1 VRKLV
6 IFVAA
11 FSLSTLLSVYLLSS
25 LAVVISA
32 CVCVIGSIG
41 FLFFKGKQR
50 SRYFISCIGLAV
62 GFIYFFV
69 YSSVFVYPAQ
79 KLVGVE
85 KYSTATIISFPEDN
99 FADAMLD
106 CEDGPDVHISLLCP
120 NGFPEGTEPGDVIS
134 ADMVFSESTRYYTGV
149 KLYARAEEIIFTK
162 GNSGIQYFGAIT
174 AERIKNITKDI
185 FPDDT
190 YPFAKALIIG
200 DKAEFYED
208 PILDFSFKAAGLS
221 HIVVVSGMHLSF
233 ILTLPALF
241 IKNRRRFSLA
251 AIPLILFFMAVC
263 GFSPSVCRA
272 GIMHLCI
279 CAANLFNRPPDDYT
293 SLFTSV
299 FIILLF
305 NPYASAS
312 VSLQLSFSS
321 VLGIIMFT
329 ERISK
334 VLLKPAKSFPAVIA
348 YIYRAVISIFTV
360 SVAALIFTTPLC
372 ALYFGQ
378 VSVIAPIVSIF
389 VLSILSFAFCLCI
402 LSCIAGMIFLPVGI
416 AVAGISSVLLRYI
429 MWVAETASKLNIASI
444 YTSNLAAV
452 IWLVG
457 TYLIFIVVFLLKR
470 PAKSYI
476 IPICISI
483 AGFCIM
489 MMIPKLT
496 PSDTSMQTT
505 VLDVGQGQCII
516 VTSDDMTA
524 VIDCGSSSGEYAG
537 EIAADYLH
545 SRNIDSIDV
554 IILTHYH
561 ADHVNGVEY
570 LFKAFDVDVLIAPP
584 QEDYTSYDDKI
595 ISVAERRESEILYI
609 ESDFEI
615 EMGNA
620 VLSIYQP
627 LFPTGENERCAA
639 VLCTENNYDIL
650 VTGDM
655 PAYCELLLLEHADLP
670 DIEVLIAGHHGSS
683 GSSCKTLL
691 TTLKPETAVISVGA
705 NSYGHPSDDTLER
718 FSEYGISVFR
728 TDLIGHITLN

>member
-1 VRKLV
+1 MRKLV

-279 CAANLFNRPPDDYT
+279 CAANLFNREPDDYT

>member
-279 CAANLFNRPPDDYT
+279 CAANLFNREPDDYT

>member
-1 VRKLV
+1 MRKLV

-32 CVCVIGSIG
+32 CVCAIGSIG

-120 NGFPEGTEPGDVIS
+120 DGFPEGTEPGDIIS
-134 ADMVFSESTRYYTGV
+134 ANMTFSESTRYHTGV
-149 KLYARAEEIIFTK
+149 KLYARAEDIIFSK
-162 GNSGIQYFGAIT
+162 GNGGIQYFGAIT
-174 AERIKNITKDI
+174 AERIKSITKDI

-190 YPFAKALIIG
+190 YPLAKALIIG

-208 PILDFSFKAAGLS
+208 AILDFSFKAAGLS
-221 HIVVVSGMHLSF
+221 HIVAVSGMHLSF
-233 ILTLPALF
+233 ILALPALF
-241 IKNRRRFSLA
+241 IKNRKRFSLA

-279 CAANLFNRPPDDYT
+279 CAANLFNREPDDYT

-402 LSCIAGMIFLPVGI
+402 LSCVAGMIIIPAGVS
-416 AVAGISSVLLRYI
+416 AAGISSVLLRYI
-429 MWVAETASKLNIASI
+429 MGVAETASKLNIASI
-444 YTSNLAAV
+444 YTSNHAAV

-457 TYLIFIVVFLLKR
+457 TYLIFIVVFLLKK

-489 MMIPKLT
+489 MVLPKLT
-496 PSDTSMQTT
+496 HSDTSMQTT

-516 VTSDDMTA
+516 VTSNDMTA

-595 ISVAERRESEILYI
+595 ISAAERRESEILYI

-655 PAYCELLLLEHADLP
+655 PAYCELLLLEHANLP

>member
-1 VRKLV
+1 MKKLV
-6 IFVAA
+6 IFVTA
-11 FSLSTLLSVYLLSS
+11 FSLSILLSVYLLPP
-25 LAVVISA
+25 LGVVISA
-32 CVCVIGSIG
+32 CISVVSSAG
-41 FLFFKGKQR
+41 FIFFKSKPR
-50 SRYFISCIGLAV
+50 SRYFISCLGLAI

-79 KLVGVE
+79 KLIGVE
-85 KYSTATIISFPEDN
+85 KYSTATIISYPEDN
-99 FADAMLD
+99 FADAMLECD
-106 CEDGPDVHISLLCP
+106 DGPDVHISLLCP
-120 NGFPEGTEPGDVIS
+120 NGFPEDTEPGDIIS
-134 ADMVFSESTRYYTGV
+134 ADMFFSETTRYHTGV

-162 GNSGIQYFGAIT
+162 GYGGIQYFGAVT

-185 FPDDT
+185 FPNDT

-221 HIVVVSGMHLSF
+221 HIVAVSGMHLSF
-233 ILTLPALF
+233 ILTIPALF
-241 IKNRRRFSLA
+241 IKNRKRFSLA
-251 AIPLILFFMAVC
+251 AIPFILFFMAVC

-279 CAANLFNRPPDDYT
+279 CAANLFNREPDDCT

-312 VSLQLSFSS
+312 VSLQLSFTS
-321 VLGIIMFT
+321 VLGIIMFAG
-329 ERISK
+329 RISK
-334 VLLKPAKSFPAVIA
+334 ALLKPAKRFPAVIA
-348 YIYRAVISIFTV
+348 YIYRVVIVLFTV
-360 SVAALIFTTPLC
+360 SVAALIFTAPLC

-378 VSVIAPIVSIF
+378 ILVIAPLVSVF
-389 VLSILSFAFCLCI
+389 VLSILSFTFCLCI
-402 LSCIAGMIFLPVGI
+402 LACVLGMVFLPAG
-416 AVAGISSVLLRYI
+416 AAAASVASVFLRYI
-429 MWVAETASKLNIASI
+429 MWVARTASELDIASI

-452 IWLVG
+452 VWLVC
-457 TYLIFIVVFLLKR
+457 TYLIFIAVFLLKR
-470 PAKSYI
+470 PARSYI
-476 IPICISI
+476 IPVCISI

-489 MMIPKLT
+489 TVLPKLT
-496 PSDTSMQTT
+496 PPDQSMKTT

-516 VTSDDMTA
+516 VTAADMTA
-524 VIDCGSSSGEYAG
+524 VIDCGSTSGEYAG
-537 EIAADYLH
+537 ETAADYLH
-545 SRNIDSIDV
+545 SQNINSIDV

-570 LFKAFDVDVLIAPP
+570 LFKSFDVDMLIAPP
-584 QEDYTSYDDKI
+584 QEDYTSYDDDI
-595 ISVAERRESEILYI
+595 ISAASAQESEILYI
-609 ESDFEI
+609 ENDFEI

-620 VLSIYQP
+620 LLSIYQP

-650 VTGDM
+650 ITGDM
-655 PAYCELLLLEHADLP
+655 PAYCELLLLEHAKLP

-683 GSSCKTLL
+683 GSSCSTLL
-691 TTLKPETAVISVGA
+691 TALKPETAVISVGD
-705 NSYGHPSDDTLER
+705 NPYGHPSDDTLER
-718 FSEYGISVFR
+718 FSEYDIAVFR

>member
-279 CAANLFNRPPDDYT
+279 CAANLFNREPDDYT

-444 YTSNLAAV
+444 YTSNHAAV
-452 IWLVG
+452 IWLVC